1 MLADFLIFVAIS
13 FSRDLTRTLA
23 ILLDRLYPLA
33 KAAPHYN
40 ARLDTTL
47 AYQATNSDLYREY
60 LNHPMKSEALD
71 AFATQS
77 MRPTALEAGRAGQN
91 DAETSI
97 EKDNTKELDVS
108 LDP

>member
-1 MLADFLIFVAIS
+1 
-13 FSRDLTRTLA
+13 
-23 ILLDRLYPLA
+23 
-33 KAAPHYN
+33 
-40 ARLDTTL
+40 
-47 AYQATNSDLYREY
+47 
-60 LNHPMKSEALD
+60 MKSEALD

-108 LDP
+108 LDPWNTFTRV